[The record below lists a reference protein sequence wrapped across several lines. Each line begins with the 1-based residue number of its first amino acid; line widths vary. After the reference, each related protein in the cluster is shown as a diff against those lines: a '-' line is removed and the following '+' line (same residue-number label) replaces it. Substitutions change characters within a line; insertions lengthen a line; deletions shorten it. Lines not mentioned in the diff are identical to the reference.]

1 MREAE
6 LVYVGSKRESPTM
19 ETDLTGYFLWN
30 VDPVMFRVAGR
41 GIRYYSL
48 CFFLVF
54 LLGYLLWHWQMRRA
68 GHGAIPT
75 SRMVLWAFVGVIVGA
90 RLGHC
95 LFYEPEVYLRHPLEI
110 LNLNRGGVSSHGA
123 TIGIFITL
131 FLYAR
136 RYGYSFLEVAD
147 RFSFGGLLGA
157 ALVRIG
163 NFFNSEI
170 VGREWYGPWAV
181 RFERFAARTQADWER
196 LHGPLDWTA
205 EPLPRHPVQLYEAGG
220 ILGVLIV
227 LLLIDRRTGE
237 GRPRGLFAAIF
248 CGLYF
253 LVRFNIEFAKEYLR
267 FTELSADPVEH
278 VIRILP
284 TSGLTMGQVL
294 SIPFI
299 AIGIGIALWSLRAR
313 LPAARLSR
321 WDAEDEDA

>member
-1 MREAE
+1 
-6 LVYVGSKRESPTM
+6 M
-19 ETDLTGYFLWN
+19 ETDLTGFFLWN

-41 GIRYYSL
+41 EIRYYSF

-54 LLGYLLWHWQMRRA
+54 VLGYSLWHWQMRRA
-68 GHGAIPT
+68 GHGLIPT
-75 SRMVLWAFVGVIVGA
+75 SRLLLWAFVGVIVGS

-136 RYGYSFLEVAD
+136 RYEYSFLEMAD
-147 RFSFGGLLGA
+147 RFSLGGLLGS

-181 RFERFAARTQADWER
+181 RFERFAAHTQAAWER
-196 LHGPLDWTA
+196 LHGPLGWTA

-220 ILGVLIV
+220 ILGVLLV

-237 GRPRGLFAAIF
+237 GRPRGLFAGIF

-253 LVRFNIEFAKEYLR
+253 LVRFHIEFAKEYLR
-267 FTELSADPVEH
+267 FKELSPDPVEH

-284 TSGLTMGQVL
+284 TEGLTMGQYL

-299 AIGIGIALWSLRAR
+299 AIGIGMAVWSLRTR
-313 LPAARLSR
+313 LPAAQLSR